1 MTILLIVEKIL
12 IVAVYASIIS
22 MVMKFRKTEKSAK
35 LEFDLISRLELCA
48 GAGIALVSL
57 VSVID
62 PSTYVFTACLCL
74 LSILL
79 ALFEKSRIILAGDK
93 LMLVKGKTYPIKDTL
108 SLETGMFTLKIRVR
122 NCADALSI
130 YVPLTSN
137 RVLRECILP
146 HVKKK

>member
-1 MTILLIVEKIL
+1 MTILLILEKIA
-12 IVAVYASIIS
+12 IVAVYASIIV
-22 MVMKFRKTEKSAK
+22 MVLRFRKTDKTAK

-79 ALFEKSRIILAGDK
+79 ALFEKNRIILAGDK
-93 LMLVKGKTYPIKDTL
+93 MMLVKGKTYKTKDTA
-108 SLETGMFTLKIRVR
+108 SVETGMFTLKLRVR
-122 NCADALSI
+122 TSPDPLSI